1 MYELLLVLVRYHDR
15 ILEKEFLLESVWPD
29 SFVEQGNI
37 SFNINQLR
45 KVLGDDAQTP
55 AYIETIPRRG
65 YRFVA
70 NVEECTA
77 EELTDEPNALGDA
90 ESRPGRSRRVLF
102 AAVTGAAVLI
112 AGFAAVAWFLSSRV
126 VRAAPILSA
135 PFALERLSTDGQ
147 AHLAAMSRDGK
158 MVVYS
163 RRNAGKQGLWIMQPG
178 TTDNSELVPL
188 SDFVYY
194 GLAISPD
201 GKYVYFTRGERTGQ
215 GQQQPDIYRESI
227 FGGAPQRIVKEA
239 QGWISLS
246 PDGEKVSFV
255 RCPYTEEEYCSLW
268 IADSIDGSN
277 ERKLLSRPRPF
288 RIADNQISPDGKTIA
303 FAVGQ
308 SRTASNDFSLSE
320 VDIDGAAVRDL
331 TSEKFF
337 NIQHLGWLPNRE
349 LLLTARQEPD
359 KNFRIWQVSA
369 NGAASPLTDDSQSYS
384 ELSLNDDGSLLVT
397 SQVAPNFHLNVYK
410 SRDAVLGPK
419 RLANAQTVNFA
430 PNGEIVFSSARTGN
444 QEIWSINSDGSS
456 ERQLTNSPSD
466 DVAPIV
472 SPDNAVIFFASNR
485 TGKIQIWKMNRDG
498 SNQTQVT
505 HIEGGNPSSVSPDGL
520 WLYYKSALEKT
531 FRRVSIEDGHEELIF
546 DRSSQDSALAPSGD
560 RVALTDKVNKENVL
574 DVVALPNGAVIKK
587 FNYPEPKATTV
598 CLIWSHDEKYLA
610 YVLTDEAGQQ
620 QTLWFQPM
628 DGKEPRKVIDLN
640 EEVYE
645 LSGLAL
651 SLDDQSIAV
660 VQGTWN
666 HDAVLIKGLK

>member
-15 ILEKEFLLESVWPD
+15 ILDKEFLLESVWPD

-45 KVLGDDAQTP
+45 KVLDDDAQTP
-55 AYIETIPRRG
+55 KYIETIPRRG

-70 NVEECTA
+70 NVEEFAA
-77 EELTDEPNALGDA
+77 EELTEEPVAPGDVK
-90 ESRPGRSRRVLF
+90 SRTGRSRRVLF
-102 AAVTGAAVLI
+102 AVAAAAALLI
-112 AGFAAVAWFLSSRV
+112 AGFAAAAWFLTGRV

-147 AHLAAMSRDGK
+147 VHLAAISRDGK

-163 RRNAGKQGLWIMQPG
+163 RRNAGNQSLWVMQPG
-178 TTDNSELVPL
+178 TTDNNQIVPL
-188 SDFVYY
+188 SDYIYY

-201 GKYVYFTRGERTGQ
+201 GKYVYYARGEGTSK

-239 QGWISLS
+239 QGWISVS

-268 IADSIDGSN
+268 IADSIDGGN

-303 FAVGQ
+303 FAAGQ
-308 SRTASNDFSLSE
+308 SRTSSNDFGLSE

-337 NIQHLGWLPNRE
+337 NIEHIAWLPNRE
-349 LLLTARQEPD
+349 LLLTARREPD

-384 ELSLNDDGSLLVT
+384 ALSLNDDRSVLVT
-397 SQVAPNFHLNVYK
+397 SQVAPNFHLDVYK
-410 SRDAVLGPK
+410 TNDPGSGPK
-419 RLANAQTVNFA
+419 RLANASTVDFA
-430 PNGEIVFSSARTGN
+430 TNNELVFTSLRTGN
-444 QEIWSINSDGSS
+444 HEVWSINSDGSN
-456 ERQLTNSPSD
+456 ERQLTNIPSD

-472 SPDNAVIFFASNR
+472 SADNALVFFASNR

-505 HIEGGNPSSVSPDGL
+505 LKDGGHPLLVSPDGH
-520 WLYYKSALEKT
+520 WLYYKSALEKKIM
-531 FRRVSIEDGHEELIF
+531 RVSMSDDNEEMVF
-546 DRSSQDSALAPSGD
+546 DRSSQDSALSPTGD
-560 RVALTDKVNKENVL
+560 RAALSEKINGDNVL
-574 DVVALPNGAVIKK
+574 DVVSLPDESVIKTYK
-587 FNYPEPKATTV
+587 YAQPKSTPV
-598 CLIWSHDEKYLA
+598 CLVWSHDGKYLA
-610 YVLTDEAGQQ
+610 YVLADETGLE
-620 QTLWFQPM
+620 QTLWFQPL
-628 DGKEPRKVIDLN
+628 DQPEPLKVLDLH
-640 EEVYE
+640 EEVFE
-645 LSGLAL
+645 FSGLAL
-651 SLDDQSIAV
+651 SPDGTTVAV
-660 VQGTWN
+660 VEGTWN
-666 HDAVLIKGLK
+666 HDAVLIRGLK